1 MSARTYTANPDRGEM
16 GHMASVLSIPQTVR
30 HVRRYAEIVSILG
43 RHGLQDLIQELGL
56 DRLVGRGIT
65 LVRGEDANQLEHL
78 PRMVRVRRAMEQLGP
93 TFIKMGQ
100 VLSTRPDLIPPAW
113 AKELESLQDECPI
126 VDFVDIRAR
135 LKEAFGDRLDEIFKD
150 IETAPLAAGSIA
162 QAHRATLADGTR
174 VVMKVLRPGI
184 ESITRTDM
192 EILQD
197 LAAILEKRVENMG
210 LKPTEVVQEFA
221 RELAKEVDLTNEARA
236 TDRLRAMFSDDERV
250 VFPKVYWDASARTV
264 LTIEFIDGVALSERD
279 RIDALEQEERAAIV
293 DAGADAVLKMCLEEG
308 FFHADPHPGNL
319 FALPG
324 GRIAFI
330 DCGMTGQLDA
340 RTAEQLADLV
350 AAVAQADAEGVIDVV
365 GVLADAPPELLEDRA
380 FRADV
385 RDFVSHFQ
393 NTPLERMDMGRLL
406 GEFFDRL
413 RAHALTCPGD
423 LVLLIKALTTI
434 EGVAARVDP
443 SFDMVGKATPYV
455 ERLVKRRYSP
465 AAVSKRFKHA
475 FAQYAELIEDVPKEV
490 KGLVRQVRRNKLAV
504 NLEHRGLNQLTRTI
518 EHASRNI
525 SYALII
531 SAMTVGSSIL
541 ILADRGTANWVLT
554 AFGAIG
560 FIGAAC
566 LMVVMMMTNRRIKDR

>member
-1 MSARTYTANPDRGEM
+1 
-16 GHMASVLSIPQTVR
+16 MASVLSIPQTVR
-30 HVRRYAEIVSILG
+30 HVRRYAEIVTILG
-43 RHGLQDLIQELGL
+43 RHGLQDLVQELGL

-65 LVRGEDANQLEHL
+65 LVRGNEAAQLEQL

-113 AKELESLQDECPI
+113 AKEFTHLQDECPV
-126 VDFVDIRAR
+126 VDYVEVRAR
-135 LKEAFGDRLDEIFKD
+135 LKEAFGERLDEIFKD

-162 QAHRATLADGTR
+162 QAHRATLADGTP

-184 ESITRTDM
+184 EAVTRTDM

-210 LKPTEVVQEFA
+210 LKPTEVVREFA

-236 TDRLRAMFSDDERV
+236 TDRLRGMFTGEERV
-250 VFPKVYWDASARTV
+250 VFPRVYWEASARTV
-264 LTIEFIDGVALSERD
+264 LTIEFIDGVPLSDRERV
-279 RIDALEQEERAAIV
+279 DAMSQEERSAIV

-330 DCGMTGQLDA
+330 DCGMTGQLDSK
-340 RTAEQLADLV
+340 TAEQLADLV
-350 AAVAQADAEGVIDVV
+350 AAVAQGDAEGVIDVV
-365 GVLADAPPELLEDRA
+365 GVLADAPGELLEDRA

-393 NTPLERMDMGRLL
+393 NMPLERMDMGRLL

-413 RAHALTCPGD
+413 RDHGLTCPGD

-455 ERLVKRRYSP
+455 ERLVRRRFGP
-465 AAVSKRFKHA
+465 AAVSKRLKHA
-475 FAQYAELIEDVPKEV
+475 FAQYAELVEDMPKEFR
-490 KGLVRQVRRNKLAV
+490 GLVRQVRRNKLAV
-504 NLEHRGLNQLTRTI
+504 NLEHRGLNHVTRTI

-525 SYALII
+525 AYSMII
-531 SAMTVGSSIL
+531 AATTVASAIL
-541 ILADRGTANWVLT
+541 IHAERGSANWILT
-554 AFGAIG
+554 AIGGAG
-560 FIGAAC
+560 FMGAAG

>member
-43 RHGLQDLIQELGL
+43 RHGLQDLVQELGL

-184 ESITRTDM
+184 ESVTRTDM

>member
-1 MSARTYTANPDRGEM
+1 
-16 GHMASVLSIPQTVR
+16 MASVLSIPQTVR

-43 RHGLQDLIQELGL
+43 RHGLQDLVQELGL

-65 LVRGEDANQLEHL
+65 LVRGEDSSQLEHL

-126 VDFVDIRAR
+126 VDFVEVRAR
-135 LKEAFGDRLDEIFKD
+135 LKEAFGDRLDQIFKD

-162 QAHRATLADGTR
+162 QAHRATLADDTQ
-174 VVMKVLRPGI
+174 VVVKVLRPGI
-184 ESITRTDM
+184 ESVTRTDM

-210 LKPTEVVQEFA
+210 IKPTEVVGEFA

-236 TDRLRAMFSDDERV
+236 TDRLRAMFEDDERV
-250 VFPKVYWDASARTV
+250 IFPMVYWEASARTV
-264 LTIEFIDGVALSERD
+264 LTIGFIDGVPLSDRERV
-279 RIDALEQEERAAIV
+279 DAMPQEERAAIV

-319 FALPG
+319 FALPE

-330 DCGMTGQLDA
+330 DCGMTGQLDG

-350 AAVAQADAEGVIDVV
+350 AAVAQGDAEAVIDVV
-365 GVLADAPPELLEDRA
+365 GVLADAPTETLEDRA

-393 NTPLERMDMGRLL
+393 NMPLERLDMGRLL
-406 GEFFDRL
+406 KEFFDRL
-413 RAHALTCPGD
+413 RDHALTCPGD

-443 SFDMVGKATPYV
+443 TFDMVGKATPYV
-455 ERLVKRRYSP
+455 ERLVRRRYGP
-465 AAVSKRFKHA
+465 AAVSKRLKHA
-475 FAQYAELIEDVPKEV
+475 FAQYAELVEDMPKEFR
-490 KGLVRQVRRNKLAV
+490 GLVRQVRRNKLAV
-504 NLEHRGLNQLTRTI
+504 NIEHRGLGQLTRTI

-531 SAMTVGSSIL
+531 AAMTVGSSIL
-541 ILADRGTANWVLT
+541 VLADRGSSSWVLT
-554 AFGAIG
+554 AIGAAG

-566 LMVVMMMTNRRIKDR
+566 LMVVMMMVNRRIKDR

>member
-1 MSARTYTANPDRGEM
+1 ME
-16 GHMASVLSIPQTVR
+16 HMASVLSIPQTVR
-30 HVRRYAEIVSILG
+30 HVRRYAELVSILG
-43 RHGLQDLIQELGL
+43 RHGLQDLVQELGL

-65 LVRGEDANQLEHL
+65 LVRGEDAAQLEHL

-113 AKELESLQDECPI
+113 AKELEALQDECPV
-126 VDFVDIRAR
+126 VDFVEVRAR
-135 LKEAFGDRLDEIFKD
+135 LKDAFGDQLDEIFKD
-150 IETAPLAAGSIA
+150 IQTAPLAAGSIA
-162 QAHRATLADGTR
+162 QAHRATLADGTP

-184 ESITRTDM
+184 EALTRTDM

-210 LKPTEVVQEFA
+210 LKPTEVVREFA

-236 TDRLRAMFSDDERV
+236 TDRLRAMFRDDDRV
-250 VFPKVYWDASARTV
+250 VLPKVYWNASARTV
-264 LTIEFIDGVALSERD
+264 LTIDFIDGVPLSDRE
-279 RIDALEQEERAAIV
+279 RIDAMPAQERAALV

-340 RTAEQLADLV
+340 KTAEQLADLV
-350 AAVAQADAEGVIDVV
+350 AAVAQADPEGVIDVV
-365 GVLADAPPELLEDRA
+365 GVLADAAPELLDDRA

-413 RAHALTCPGD
+413 REHQLTCPGD

-455 ERLVKRRYSP
+455 ERLVKRRYGP
-465 AAVSKRFKHA
+465 AAVSKRLKHA
-475 FAQYAELIEDVPKEV
+475 FAQYAELVEDMPKEFRA
-490 KGLVRQVRRNKLAV
+490 LVRQVRRNKLAV

-554 AFGAIG
+554 VFGAIG
-560 FIGAAC
+560 FIGAAG

>member
-324 GRIAFI
+324 GRSAFI

>member
-1 MSARTYTANPDRGEM
+1 
-16 GHMASVLSIPQTVR
+16 MASVLSIPQTVR

-43 RHGLQDLIQELGL
+43 RHGLQDLVQELGL

-65 LVRGEDANQLEHL
+65 LVRGEDASQLEAL

-113 AKELESLQDECPI
+113 AKELAHLQDDCPV
-126 VDFVDIRAR
+126 VDFVEIRER
-135 LKEAFGDRLDEIFKD
+135 LKEAFGARLDEIFKD

-162 QAHRATLADGTR
+162 QAHRAVLADGTH
-174 VVMKVLRPGI
+174 VVMKILRPGI
-184 ESITRTDM
+184 ESVTRTDM

-197 LAAILEKRVENMG
+197 LATILEKRIENMG
-210 LKPTEVVQEFA
+210 IKPTEVVREFA

-236 TDRLRAMFSDDERV
+236 TDRLRAMFDSDDRV
-250 VFPKVYWDASARTV
+250 VFPKVYWEASARTV
-264 LTIEFIDGVALSERD
+264 LTIEYIEGVPLSDRERV
-279 RIDALEQEERAAIV
+279 DAMAPEERAAIV

-319 FALPG
+319 FGLSE

-340 RTAEQLADLV
+340 KTAEQLADLV
-350 AAVAQADAEGVIDVV
+350 AAVVQGDADAVIDVV
-365 GVLADAPPELLEDRA
+365 GVLADAPAELLEDRA

-393 NTPLERMDMGRLL
+393 SMPLDKLDMGRLL

-413 RAHALTCPGD
+413 RDHALTCPGD

-455 ERLVKRRYSP
+455 ERLVKRRYGP
-465 AAVSKRFKHA
+465 AAMSKRMKHA
-475 FAQYAELIEDVPKEV
+475 FAQYAELAEDMPREV
-490 KGLVRQVRRNKLAV
+490 RGLLRQVRRNKLAV
-504 NLEHRGLNQLTRTI
+504 NLEHRGLTHVTRTI

-525 SYALII
+525 AYSLII
-531 SAMTVGSSIL
+531 AATTVASAIL
-541 ILADRGTANWVLT
+541 IHAERGTTNWVLT
-554 AFGAIG
+554 VM
-560 FIGAAC
+560 GAAGLAAAAS
-566 LMVVMMMTNRRIKDR
+566 LMVIMIATNRRIKDR

>member
-43 RHGLQDLIQELGL
+43 RHGLQDLVQELGL

>member
-1 MSARTYTANPDRGEM
+1 M

-43 RHGLQDLIQELGL
+43 RHGLQDLVQELGL

-184 ESITRTDM
+184 ESVTRTDM